1 MQGMYEWTIYV
12 RTSCTCAE
20 ARSDAQ
26 SHLMPTT
33 LRVDLEQDGPSTSKV
48 TVRSHTVYVDR
59 PTAKGGADRGP
70 LGGEYQLVA
79 LGGCFSSHLLAAIR
93 AREAPVAQ
101 LRVAVSGTMDG
112 SPERFVA
119 FSLAVEAECG
129 DRELLEKLV
138 SMAERACQ
146 VTNTLRQLTP
156 IEITVATRAP
166 SSV

>member
-1 MQGMYEWTIYV
+1 MYETDDLYAYV
-12 RTSCTCAE
+12 WTCAG

-26 SHLMPTT
+26 SHPMPTT
-33 LRVDLEQDGPSTSKV
+33 LRVDLEQDGPSTTKAM
-48 TVRSHTVYVDR
+48 VRSHTVYVDR

-101 LRVAVSGTMDG
+101 LRVTVTGTMDG
-112 SPERFVA
+112 SPERFTA
-119 FSLAVEAECG
+119 FNLSVEAACG

-146 VTNTLRQLTP
+146 VTNTLRQSTP
-156 IEITVATRAP
+156 IEMTVVARTP
-166 SSV
+166 TSV